1 MYMLMKIVSLLE
13 ASAVDRAS
21 DLVLVVLVAGVFIG
35 TLAFLIIYLNKN
47 GKKKPEERG
56 KGNAG
61 GNNARNAY
69 PTTQL
74 LPIDGF
80 FSGMIVQNNGMRFT
94 AGVRCY
100 GFDYFSS
107 DESVQMNCIGQY
119 RTLIKSIAMPVS
131 LYSSYHSF
139 DISKQITKHEQA
151 LERIR
156 KELTDTK
163 AGLDAFDVSITE
175 MSMAEAMQR
184 QEEFEQRR
192 LQYLRAIESLEKQ
205 ERHMRGMIAYLNG
218 FTEGQEEQFQD
229 YAYFVS
235 YDVPADEMNEPFD
248 VRADNAKHELE
259 IAIHNLR
266 ARLNSAGVSAKRLS
280 DEDLQLA
287 MYRHAHPSGRN
298 VSDEEI
304 LSLLGERRTV
314 GHDGIVRTGV

>member
-1 MYMLMKIVSLLE
+1 MIKSIISFLTSTNAIDK
-13 ASAVDRAS
+13 AS
-21 DLVLVVLVAGVFIG
+21 DLVMIVLVIGVLFG
-35 TLAFLIIYLNKN
+35 TLAFLIIYLRKNKK
-47 GKKKPEERG
+47 GKTPAKKSVG
-56 KGNAG
+56 GAAG
-61 GNNARNAY
+61 AATAY

-74 LPIDGF
+74 LPIDGV
-80 FSGMIVQNNGMRFT
+80 FSGMIVQHNGMRFI

-156 KELTDTK
+156 KELADTK
-163 AGLDAFDVSITE
+163 ARLDAFDVSITE

-192 LQYLRAIESLEKQ
+192 AQFLFSVESLEKQ
-205 ERHMRGMIAYLNG
+205 ERHMRSMISYLNG
-218 FTEGQEEQFQD
+218 FTEGQEEQFQE
-229 YAYFVS
+229 YSYFVS

-266 ARLNSAGVSAKRLS
+266 ARLSAAGVSAKRLS

>member
-1 MYMLMKIVSLLE
+1 MIKNIVSFLT
-13 ASAVDRAS
+13 SANSIDKAS
-21 DLVLVVLVAGVFIG
+21 DLVMVVLVAGLFIG
-35 TLAFLIIYLNKN
+35 SLIFLVLFLRKNK
-47 GKKKPEERG
+47 KDKKPT

-61 GNNARNAY
+61 GKKGAAMAY
-69 PTTQL
+69 PATQL
-74 LPIDGF
+74 LPVDGF
-80 FSGMIVQNNGMRFT
+80 FSGMIVQNNGLRFT

-151 LERIR
+151 LERIH
-156 KELTDTK
+156 KEFMDTK
-163 AGLDAFDVSITE
+163 ARLDAFDVSITE
-175 MSMAEAMQR
+175 MPMAEAMQR
-184 QEEFEQRR
+184 QEEIEQRR
-192 LQYLRAIESLEKQ
+192 AQFLSAIESLEKQ
-205 ERHMRGMIAYLNG
+205 ERHMKSMIAYLNG

-235 YDVPADEMNEPFD
+235 YDVPADEMNEPFE

-314 GHDGIVRTGV
+314 GHDGIVRTEV